1 MEKTVIKSCSTRMF
15 SNCAAFGSDQEEEE
29 PGDAVDVGEEE
40 TVELGHLLKFK
51 QTKIENH

>member
-51 QTKIENH
+51 KTKIENH